1 MVEDAPS
8 VRESVLSHLDEES
21 YTKCFTI
28 DYYVTRCFTIDY
40 YVTRDNLPYDSL
52 GSMRRTDYRAPQVRA
67 QNAVQKPN
75 HISNA

>member
-8 VRESVLSHLDEES
+8 VGESVLSHLDEES
-21 YTKCFTI
+21 YTK
-28 DYYVTRCFTIDY
+28 CFTIDY

>member
-28 DYYVTRCFTIDY
+28 DYYVTR
-40 YVTRDNLPYDSL
+40 DNLLYDSL

>member
-1 MVEDAPS
+1 MVEDAPP
-8 VRESVLSHLDEES
+8 VRERVSSHLDEES
-21 YTKCFTI
+21 YTKCFT
-28 DYYVTRCFTIDY
+28 VDY

-52 GSMRRTDYRAPQVRA
+52 GSMRTDYRAEQVRA